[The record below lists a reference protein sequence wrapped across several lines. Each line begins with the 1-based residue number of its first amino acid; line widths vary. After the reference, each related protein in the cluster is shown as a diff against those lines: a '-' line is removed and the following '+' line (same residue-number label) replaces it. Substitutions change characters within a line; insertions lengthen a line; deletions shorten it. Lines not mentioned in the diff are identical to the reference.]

1 MGINST
7 AFKYSDDSQNLL
19 QIVQVPMTFTIGCD
33 FSTCQ
38 FGKDMPSTLGL
49 WSA

>member
-1 MGINST
+1 MGIDAT

-19 QIVQVPMTFTIGCD
+19 QIVPMTFTIGCD